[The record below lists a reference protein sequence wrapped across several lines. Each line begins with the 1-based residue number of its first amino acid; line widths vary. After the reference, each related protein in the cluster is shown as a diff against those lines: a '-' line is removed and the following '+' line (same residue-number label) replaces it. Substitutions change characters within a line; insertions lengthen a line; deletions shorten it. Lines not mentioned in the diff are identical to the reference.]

1 MRMKQLAAEADA
13 RWAAKP
19 SALDPPPQS
28 QTTPGLQPRDPAG
41 YAPQT
46 EREEREGV
54 RNAVG
59 APEEVKASTSGKKN
73 VDKGRFKGDTKEKS
87 PNPWQEAKSTQE
99 PQPWAPKI
107 ARRK

>member
-1 MRMKQLAAEADA
+1 MRLKQLAAEADA

-41 YAPQT
+41 HAPQT
-46 EREEREGV
+46 EPEEREGV

-73 VDKGRFKGDTKEKS
+73 VDKGRFKGDTKEKP